1 MSFFFDS
8 MYVLHQNIAGLINK
22 SDLLN
27 IYIQELLSQ
36 QKIIDIICITEHF
49 IMSGQE
55 HLLHI
60 PNYRLAACYARQNS
74 KRGGSCI
81 LVKAGH
87 EYKERPDIMK
97 YSISGIVECCAIEL
111 PVHKVIVVCVYRPPK
126 LCNLSK
132 FYESL
137 DLILKKVCIKPLQ
150 KVILCGDFNIDT
162 LNRNRITFE
171 FECFLRSFNLKLEI
185 NQPTRFTSNTCLDN
199 FAHNFKQNCQHEVRD
214 YGLSDHTA
222 QILKIKINKTSQIKT
237 WRSLT
242 RDITQENLIK
252 FRTHLK
258 SLTFLDVYNT
268 ENSNEA
274 YDNFLDIFSLLHDLC
289 FPFKLVTIKSEKK
302 LKWISRGIRLCSKRQ
317 RQLLWQ
323 QRLKPTC
330 ENKTKFNDYSKRF
343 KKIIKLTQKAQNSHL
358 INNSKNKSKTAW
370 QIINNNKTV
379 KEPISQIK
387 IGDKIISNPIS
398 IAESFNDFFINQITD
413 ITKRNSC
420 NLVNLD
426 INPHSIFMTPVVPQ
440 DVIRIIKNLKNK
452 KSVGFDGISTAV
464 IKFVSDCI
472 AAPLAHIINASI
484 YSGVFPENLKTV
496 IVVPVY
502 KKNDKDEL
510 VNYRPIA
517 RISIFSKIIEKII
530 YESIYNFLTKHHILC
545 NEQKGFWKNK
555 NINMAIFDFL
565 CEVMPKVDSKIP
577 VCAIYADMSKAFDC
591 VDHDT
596 LLTKLDAY
604 GIRGNALNLI
614 KTYLK
619 GRKQCTEISSLCIKS
634 RREIK
639 TLSSFKHIKYGVP
652 QGSVLGPLLFLLYI
666 NDLPRNISNPMV
678 LFADDSTSIV
688 SCTNKDSYVTDIHN
702 SISSLIKWLENNN
715 LVINL
720 QKTKTMHFHQRTPTV
735 DTNINY
741 DGQII
746 EKVNSAKFLGIL
758 IDSQLTWKPQAEN
771 ICKRLSTAAFM
782 LHNLSKK
789 VDTPTVLLAYHGLV
803 MSVLRFGLIFW
814 GNCSER
820 ESIFKA
826 QKRCLRAIFGLK
838 VTDSC
843 VPIFKSQKL
852 LTFPCLYILELAIFV
867 ITNKCLFPTVT
878 STRKRDTAL
887 RSQYQNLLSIGV
899 FKTSLLKKS
908 VICMAPIIYN
918 KIPNQIKNLPLQ
930 KFKKCFTEL
939 LVDKCYYS
947 VQDFLD
953 DNL

>member
-1 MSFFFDS
+1 
-8 MYVLHQNIAGLINK
+8 
-22 SDLLN
+22 
-27 IYIQELLSQ
+27 
-36 QKIIDIICITEHF
+36 
-49 IMSGQE
+49 
-55 HLLHI
+55 
-60 PNYRLAACYARQNS
+60 
-74 KRGGSCI
+74 
-81 LVKAGH
+81 
-87 EYKERPDIMK
+87 
-97 YSISGIVECCAIEL
+97 
-111 PVHKVIVVCVYRPPK
+111 
-126 LCNLSK
+126 
-132 FYESL
+132 
-137 DLILKKVCIKPLQ
+137 
-150 KVILCGDFNIDT
+150 
-162 LNRNRITFE
+162 
-171 FECFLRSFNLKLEI
+171 
-185 NQPTRFTSNTCLDN
+185 
-199 FAHNFKQNCQHEVRD
+199 
-214 YGLSDHTA
+214 
-222 QILKIKINKTSQIKT
+222 
-237 WRSLT
+237 
-242 RDITQENLIK
+242 
-252 FRTHLK
+252 
-258 SLTFLDVYNT
+258 LTFLDVYNT

-274 YDNFLDIFSLLHDLC
+274 YDNFLDIFSLLHNLC

-343 KKIIKLTQKAQNSHL
+343 KKIIKLTQSPQNSHL

-452 KSVGFDGISTAV
+452 KSVGFD
-464 IKFVSDCI
+464 
-472 AAPLAHIINASI
+472 
-484 YSGVFPENLKTV
+484 
-496 IVVPVY
+496 
-502 KKNDKDEL
+502 
-510 VNYRPIA
+510 
-517 RISIFSKIIEKII
+517 
-530 YESIYNFLTKHHILC
+530 
-545 NEQKGFWKNK
+545 
-555 NINMAIFDFL
+555 
-565 CEVMPKVDSKIP
+565 
-577 VCAIYADMSKAFDC
+577 
-591 VDHDT
+591 
-596 LLTKLDAY
+596 
-604 GIRGNALNLI
+604 
-614 KTYLK
+614 
-619 GRKQCTEISSLCIKS
+619 
-634 RREIK
+634 
-639 TLSSFKHIKYGVP
+639 
-652 QGSVLGPLLFLLYI
+652 
-666 NDLPRNISNPMV
+666 
-678 LFADDSTSIV
+678 
-688 SCTNKDSYVTDIHN
+688 
-702 SISSLIKWLENNN
+702 
-715 LVINL
+715 VINL

-852 LTFPCLYILELAIFV
+852 LTFPCLYIL
-867 ITNKCLFPTVT
+867 N
-878 STRKRDTAL
+878 
-887 RSQYQNLLSIGV
+887 
-899 FKTSLLKKS
+899 
-908 VICMAPIIYN
+908 
-918 KIPNQIKNLPLQ
+918 
-930 KFKKCFTEL
+930 
-939 LVDKCYYS
+939 
-947 VQDFLD
+947 
-953 DNL
+953 